1 MDIYESE
8 LINIFNENQ
17 LLNNSD
23 IIVNELS
30 LPKEINA
37 ADKARYTDII
47 SRANKVLNAN
57 GGSKE
62 AKTETTITNIIL
74 DALKFLVSVYAS
86 GVSGVKINAATPDV
100 LKISMN
106 VNTAQG
112 QKTLRFNPLKYML
125 GFVID
130 RLVNKLFEIVVAP
143 ARRASMISNY
153 RKMADS
159 LQKIKRTCKDESVEK
174 KCDRLIERINKE
186 IVKISNQKGDK
197 NMNTIEEMLQ
207 DEDFGLSFVES
218 SEVNEDN
225 DDCLTEA
232 ESIIEDTLQELEEAC
247 GSCNKSVKKETADD
261 DDGEDDVDVDPE
273 DESADVDIE
282 NESSVIDI
290 EDDFEF

>member
-1 MDIYESE
+1 MDIYESK
-8 LINIFNENQ
+8 LIDVFNENQ
-17 LLNNSD
+17 LINNSD

-47 SRANKVLNAN
+47 IRANKVLDDN

-62 AKTETTITNIIL
+62 TRTETTITNIIL
-74 DALKFLVSVYAS
+74 DALKFLVGVYAS
-86 GVSGVKINAATPDV
+86 GVSGAKINAATPNS
-100 LKISMN
+100 LKINMK

-112 QKTLRFNPLKYML
+112 KKTLRFNPLKYIL

-143 ARRASMISNY
+143 ARRASMINNY
-153 RKMADS
+153 RKMVDS
-159 LQKIKRTCKDESVEK
+159 LQKIKRTCKDDSVEK

-207 DEDFGLSFVES
+207 DEDFGLSFAES
-218 SEVNEDN
+218 S
-225 DDCLTEA
+225 DDRLNEA

-261 DDGEDDVDVDPE
+261 EDGEDDVDVDPE
-273 DESADVDIE
+273 DESAEIE
-282 NESSVIDI
+282 NESSIIDI

>member
-1 MDIYESE
+1 MDIYESK
-8 LINIFNENQ
+8 LIDIFNENQ
-17 LLNNSD
+17 LINNSD

-47 SRANKVLNAN
+47 IRANKVLDDN

-62 AKTETTITNIIL
+62 TRTETTITNIIL
-74 DALKFLVSVYAS
+74 DALKFLVGVYAS
-86 GVSGVKINAATPDV
+86 GISGVKINAATPNT
-100 LKISMN
+100 LKINMK

-112 QKTLRFNPLKYML
+112 KKTLRFNPLKYIL

-130 RLVNKLFEIVVAP
+130 KLVNKLFEIVVAP
-143 ARRASMISNY
+143 ARRASMINNY
-153 RKMADS
+153 RKMVDS
-159 LQKIKRTCKDESVEK
+159 LQKIKRTCKDDSVEK

-207 DEDFGLSFVES
+207 DEDFGLSFAES
-218 SEVNEDN
+218 S
-225 DDCLTEA
+225 DDSLNEA

-261 DDGEDDVDVDPE
+261 ENGEDDIDVDPE
-273 DESADVDIE
+273 DESAEIE
-282 NESSVIDI
+282 NESSIIDI

>member
-1 MDIYESE
+1 MDIYESK

-17 LLNNSD
+17 LINNSD

-30 LPKEINA
+30 LPKEINP

-47 SRANKVLNAN
+47 IRANKVLDDN

-62 AKTETTITNIIL
+62 TRTETTITNIIL
-74 DALKFLVSVYAS
+74 DALKFLVGVYAS
-86 GVSGVKINAATPDV
+86 GISGVKINAATPNT
-100 LKISMN
+100 LKINMK

-112 QKTLRFNPLKYML
+112 KKTLRFNPLKYIL

-130 RLVNKLFEIVVAP
+130 KLVNKLFEIVVAP
-143 ARRASMISNY
+143 ARRASMINNY
-153 RKMADS
+153 RKMVDS
-159 LQKIKRTCKDESVEK
+159 LQKIKRTCKDDSVEK

-186 IVKISNQKGDK
+186 IVKLSNQKGDK

-207 DEDFGLSFVES
+207 DEDFGLSFTES
-218 SEVNEDN
+218 S
-225 DDCLTEA
+225 DDRLNEA

-261 DDGEDDVDVDPE
+261 EDGEDDVDVDPE
-273 DESADVDIE
+273 DESAEIE

>member
-1 MDIYESE
+1 MDIYESK
-8 LINIFNENQ
+8 LIDVFNENQ
-17 LLNNSD
+17 LINNSD

-47 SRANKVLNAN
+47 IRANKVLDDN

-62 AKTETTITNIIL
+62 TRTETTITNIIL
-74 DALKFLVSVYAS
+74 DALKFLVGVYAS
-86 GVSGVKINAATPDV
+86 GISGVKINAATPNT
-100 LKISMN
+100 LKINMK

-112 QKTLRFNPLKYML
+112 KKTLRFNPLKYIL

-143 ARRASMISNY
+143 ARRASMINNY
-153 RKMADS
+153 RKMVDS
-159 LQKIKRTCKDESVEK
+159 LQKIKRTCKDDSVEK

-186 IVKISNQKGDK
+186 IVKLSNQKGDK

-207 DEDFGLSFVES
+207 DEDFGLSFAES
-218 SEVNEDN
+218 S
-225 DDCLTEA
+225 DDSLNEA

-261 DDGEDDVDVDPE
+261 ENGEDDIDVDPE
-273 DESADVDIE
+273 DESAEIE

>member
-1 MDIYESE
+1 MDIYESK
-8 LINIFNENQ
+8 LIDVFNENQ
-17 LLNNSD
+17 LINNSD

-47 SRANKVLNAN
+47 IRANKVLDDN

-62 AKTETTITNIIL
+62 TRTETTITNIIL
-74 DALKFLVSVYAS
+74 DALKFLVGVYAS
-86 GVSGVKINAATPDV
+86 GISGVKINAATPNT
-100 LKISMN
+100 LKINMK

-112 QKTLRFNPLKYML
+112 KKTLRFNPLKYIL

-143 ARRASMISNY
+143 ARRASMINNY
-153 RKMADS
+153 RKMVDS
-159 LQKIKRTCKDESVEK
+159 LQKIKRTCKDDSVEK

-186 IVKISNQKGDK
+186 ILKISNQKGDK

-207 DEDFGLSFVES
+207 DEDFGLSFAES
-218 SEVNEDN
+218 S
-225 DDCLTEA
+225 DDSLNEA

-261 DDGEDDVDVDPE
+261 EDGEDDIDVDPE
-273 DESADVDIE
+273 DESAEIE

>member
-1 MDIYESE
+1 MDIYESK
-8 LINIFNENQ
+8 LIDVFNENQ
-17 LLNNSD
+17 LINNSD

-47 SRANKVLNAN
+47 IRANKVLDDN

-62 AKTETTITNIIL
+62 TRTETTITNIIL
-74 DALKFLVSVYAS
+74 DALKFLVGVYAS
-86 GVSGVKINAATPDV
+86 GISGVKINAATPNT
-100 LKISMN
+100 LKINMK

-112 QKTLRFNPLKYML
+112 KKTLRFNPLKYIL

-143 ARRASMISNY
+143 ARRASMINNY
-153 RKMADS
+153 RKMVDS
-159 LQKIKRTCKDESVEK
+159 LQKIKRTCKDDSVEK

-207 DEDFGLSFVES
+207 DEDFGLSFAES
-218 SEVNEDN
+218 S
-225 DDCLTEA
+225 DDSLNEA

-261 DDGEDDVDVDPE
+261 ENGEDDIDVDPE
-273 DESADVDIE
+273 DESAEIE

>member
-1 MDIYESE
+1 MDIYESK
-8 LINIFNENQ
+8 LIDVFNENQ
-17 LLNNSD
+17 LINNSD

-37 ADKARYTDII
+37 ADKARYTNII
-47 SRANKVLNAN
+47 IRANKVLDDN

-62 AKTETTITNIIL
+62 TRTETTITNIIL
-74 DALKFLVSVYAS
+74 DALKFLVGVYAS
-86 GVSGVKINAATPDV
+86 GISGVKINAATPNT
-100 LKISMN
+100 LKINMK

-112 QKTLRFNPLKYML
+112 KKTLRFNPLKYIL

-143 ARRASMISNY
+143 ARRASMINNY
-153 RKMADS
+153 RKMVDS
-159 LQKIKRTCKDESVEK
+159 LQKIKRTCKDDSVEK

-186 IVKISNQKGDK
+186 IVKLSNQKGDK

-207 DEDFGLSFVES
+207 DEDFGLSFAES
-218 SEVNEDN
+218 S
-225 DDCLTEA
+225 DDSLNEA

-261 DDGEDDVDVDPE
+261 ENGEDDIDVDPE
-273 DESADVDIE
+273 DESAEIE

>member
-1 MDIYESE
+1 MDIYESK
-8 LINIFNENQ
+8 LIDIFNENQ
-17 LLNNSD
+17 LINNSD

-47 SRANKVLNAN
+47 IRANKVLEDN

-62 AKTETTITNIIL
+62 TRTETTITNIIL
-74 DALKFLVSVYAS
+74 DALKFLVGVYAS
-86 GVSGVKINAATPDV
+86 GISGVKINAATPNT
-100 LKISMN
+100 LKINMK

-112 QKTLRFNPLKYML
+112 KKTLRFNPLKYIL

-130 RLVNKLFEIVVAP
+130 KLVNKLFEIVVAP
-143 ARRASMISNY
+143 ARRASMINNY
-153 RKMADS
+153 RKMVDS
-159 LQKIKRTCKDESVEK
+159 LQKIKRTCKDDSVEK

-186 IVKISNQKGDK
+186 IVKLSNQKGDK

-207 DEDFGLSFVES
+207 DEDFGLSFTES
-218 SEVNEDN
+218 S
-225 DDCLTEA
+225 DDRLNEA

-247 GSCNKSVKKETADD
+247 CSCNKSVKKETADD
-261 DDGEDDVDVDPE
+261 EDGEDDVDVDPE
-273 DESADVDIE
+273 DESAEIE

>member
-1 MDIYESE
+1 MDIYESK
-8 LINIFNENQ
+8 LIDVFNENQ
-17 LLNNSD
+17 LINNSD

-47 SRANKVLNAN
+47 IRANKVLEDN

-62 AKTETTITNIIL
+62 TRTETTITNIIL
-74 DALKFLVSVYAS
+74 DALKFLVGVYAS
-86 GVSGVKINAATPDV
+86 GISGVKINAATPNT
-100 LKISMN
+100 LKINMK

-112 QKTLRFNPLKYML
+112 KKTLRFNPLKYIL

-143 ARRASMISNY
+143 ARRASMINNY
-153 RKMADS
+153 RKMVDS
-159 LQKIKRTCKDESVEK
+159 LQKIKRTCKDDSVEK

-186 IVKISNQKGDK
+186 ILKISNQKGDK

-207 DEDFGLSFVES
+207 DEDFGLSFAES
-218 SEVNEDN
+218 S
-225 DDCLTEA
+225 DDSLNEA

-261 DDGEDDVDVDPE
+261 EDGEDDIDVDPE
-273 DESADVDIE
+273 DESAEIE

>member
-1 MDIYESE
+1 MDIYESK
-8 LINIFNENQ
+8 LIDIFNENQ
-17 LLNNSD
+17 LINNSD

-47 SRANKVLNAN
+47 IRANKVLDDN

-62 AKTETTITNIIL
+62 TRTETTITNIIL
-74 DALKFLVSVYAS
+74 DALKFLVGVYAS
-86 GVSGVKINAATPDV
+86 GISGVKINAATPNT
-100 LKISMN
+100 LKINMK

-112 QKTLRFNPLKYML
+112 KKTLRFNPLKYIL

-130 RLVNKLFEIVVAP
+130 KLVNKLFEIVVAP
-143 ARRASMISNY
+143 ARRASMINNY
-153 RKMADS
+153 RKMVDS
-159 LQKIKRTCKDESVEK
+159 LQKIKRTCKDDSVEK

-207 DEDFGLSFVES
+207 DEDFGLSFAES
-218 SEVNEDN
+218 S
-225 DDCLTEA
+225 DDSLNEA

-261 DDGEDDVDVDPE
+261 ENGEDDIDVDPE
-273 DESADVDIE
+273 DESAEIE

>member
-1 MDIYESE
+1 MDIYESK
-8 LINIFNENQ
+8 LIDVFNENQ
-17 LLNNSD
+17 LINNSD

-47 SRANKVLNAN
+47 IRANKVLDDN

-62 AKTETTITNIIL
+62 TRTETTITNIIL
-74 DALKFLVSVYAS
+74 DALKFLVGVYAS
-86 GVSGVKINAATPDV
+86 GVSGAKINAATPNS
-100 LKISMN
+100 LKINMK

-112 QKTLRFNPLKYML
+112 KKTLRFNPLKYIL

-143 ARRASMISNY
+143 ARRASMINNY
-153 RKMADS
+153 RKMVDS
-159 LQKIKRTCKDESVEK
+159 LQKIKRTCKDDSVEK

-207 DEDFGLSFVES
+207 DEDFGLSFAES
-218 SEVNEDN
+218 S
-225 DDCLTEA
+225 DDRLNEA

-261 DDGEDDVDVDPE
+261 EDGEDDIDVDPE
-273 DESADVDIE
+273 DESAEIE

>member
-1 MDIYESE
+1 MDIYESK
-8 LINIFNENQ
+8 LIDVFNENQ
-17 LLNNSD
+17 LINNSD

-47 SRANKVLNAN
+47 IRANKVLDDN

-62 AKTETTITNIIL
+62 TRTETTITNIIL
-74 DALKFLVSVYAS
+74 DALKFLVGVYAS
-86 GVSGVKINAATPDV
+86 GVSGVKINAVTPNA
-100 LKISMN
+100 LKINMK

-112 QKTLRFNPLKYML
+112 KKTLRFNPLKYIL

-143 ARRASMISNY
+143 ARRASMINNY
-153 RKMADS
+153 RKMVDS
-159 LQKIKRTCKDESVEK
+159 LQKIKRTCKDDSVEK

-186 IVKISNQKGDK
+186 IIKISNQKGDK

-207 DEDFGLSFVES
+207 DEDFGLSFAES
-218 SEVNEDN
+218 S
-225 DDCLTEA
+225 DDSLNEA

-261 DDGEDDVDVDPE
+261 EDGEDDIDVDPE
-273 DESADVDIE
+273 DESAEIE

>member
-1 MDIYESE
+1 MDIYESK
-8 LINIFNENQ
+8 LIDIFNESQ
-17 LLNNSD
+17 LINDSS
-23 IIVNELS
+23 IITVNELS

-62 AKTETTITNIIL
+62 TRTETTITNIIL

-86 GVSGVKINAATPDV
+86 GVAGVKINAATPDE

-106 VNTAQG
+106 VSTFQG

-130 RLVNKLFEIVVAP
+130 RLVNKLFEIIVAP
-143 ARRASMISNY
+143 ARRASMINNY
-153 RKMADS
+153 RKMIDS

-174 KCDRLIERINKE
+174 KCDKLIERINKE
-186 IVKISNQKGDK
+186 IVKISNQKGVK
-197 NMNTIEEMLQ
+197 NMNTIGEMLQ
-207 DEDFGLSFVES
+207 DEEFGLSFAES
-218 SEVNEDN
+218 SISNEDGN
-225 DDCLTEA
+225 TDYLAEA
-232 ESIIEDTLQELEEAC
+232 ESIVENTLQELKEAC

-261 DDGEDDVDVDPE
+261 DDGEDDVDV
-273 DESADVDIE
+273 E
-282 NESSVIDI
+282 NESSIIDI